1 MTWPSQSGVA
11 CEKYLNALYT
21 LCTYVQGEGESKKSE
36 EENAEE
42 AEEANEMLFMLQRIL
57 KHLVVVVLP
66 NITESS
72 VRLRTIW
79 ILAQF
84 VSSPELLKVL
94 LGLVLYRLT
103 QTQTVD
109 EELDSRFAVF
119 EHVGERMDFEL
130 RPRWLLQDR

>member
-21 LCTYVQGEGESKKSE
+21 LCTYVQGEGVTLT
-36 EENAEE
+36 AVVDG